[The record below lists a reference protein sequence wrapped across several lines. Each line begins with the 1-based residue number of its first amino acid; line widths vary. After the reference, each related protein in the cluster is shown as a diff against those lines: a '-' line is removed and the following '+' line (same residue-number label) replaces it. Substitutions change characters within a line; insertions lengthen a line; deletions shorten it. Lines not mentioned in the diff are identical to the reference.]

1 MSKHCDPGMKVKLLL
16 RLIFQGFLLYETL
29 AWEVRV
35 PKEIHGLKGSCLVIP
50 CSFSYTSYPPTNPN
64 RVVWYQWVS
73 KGYPLVYH
81 HEYPSYV
88 IDKFKGKTALYG
100 KPSNRDCSLVI
111 THLDQ
116 SHHGEKLY
124 AWIDPDSIGWRTYK
138 FYDVTSTIL
147 VDESPQK
154 PTINVHGGAMTG
166 DTITVTCETYHTC
179 PYSKP
184 NIILK
189 GIEGSDKT
197 DQTDHPYIGNGQWKI
212 TLTRTGVVKAEHLD
226 IECIVTH
233 YGGITTRATKSQ
245 SAKCNYTKIAIEPDR
260 ADVIEGVAKKFT
272 CTIDHSCLKNPPTI
286 SWNYKNM
293 EVSNSNKKLSELK
306 SATSSTITFVSTK
319 EDHDKMLNCSAN
331 ISGKNIE
338 SSLTLHVQHSST
350 EPPKPAKPVQN
361 PTLFQGE
368 AEVMTF
374 DWKTTGLYII
384 VPSSVIL
391 LLMCTLAGVCTY
403 KRRHRPPPDDVQ
415 EQRSKD
421 VYSESA
427 KKTFSKPHMPSPKSQ
442 RKSCSIEDYE
452 DYYTNIEDLNTYGN
466 I

>member
-1 MSKHCDPGMKVKLLL
+1 MSQPPIVSFSINLFGCREGMTRQFLFHLLL
-16 RLIFQGFLLYETL
+16 KAVLLYETL
-29 AWEVRV
+29 AWEVRM

-73 KGYPLVYH
+73 SGYPVVYD

-100 KPSNRDCSLVI
+100 KPSNRDCSLLI

-124 AWIDPDSIGWRTYK
+124 AWIDPDSVGWRTYK

-147 VDESPQK
+147 VDASPQK
-154 PTINVHGGAMTG
+154 PTINVRGGAMTG

-184 NIILK
+184 NITLS
-189 GIEGSDKT
+189 GIEGSDKIQ
-197 DQTDHPYIGNGQWKI
+197 DIFGKGQWKI

-293 EVSNSNKKLSELK
+293 EVSNSNKTLSELK

-319 EDHDKMLNCSAN
+319 EDHDKMLKCSAN
-331 ISGKNIE
+331 ISGKPIE
-338 SSLTLHVQHSST
+338 SSVTLHVQHSST
-350 EPPKPAKPVQN
+350 EPPKPAIPVQN
-361 PTLFQGE
+361 PTLSQGE

-403 KRRHRPPPDDVQ
+403 KRCHRPHPDDM
-415 EQRSKD
+415 
-421 VYSESA
+421 
-427 KKTFSKPHMPSPKSQ
+427 H
-442 RKSCSIEDYE
+442 
-452 DYYTNIEDLNTYGN
+452 
-466 I
+466 

>member
-1 MSKHCDPGMKVKLLL
+1 MSKHCDPGMKVKMLL

-73 KGYPLVYH
+73 KGYPLVYDP
-81 HEYPSYV
+81 EYPSDV

-100 KPSNRDCSLVI
+100 NSSNRDCSLVI

-124 AWIDPDSIGWRTYK
+124 AWIDPDSVGWRTYA

-147 VDESPQK
+147 VDASPQK

-197 DQTDHPYIGNGQWKI
+197 DQTDHPKIGNGQWKI
-212 TLTRTGVVKAEHLD
+212 TLTRTGVVKAEHSD

-233 YGGITTRATKSQ
+233 YGEIKARATKSR
-245 SAKCNYTKIAIEPDR
+245 SAKCIHTKIAIEPDR

-338 SSLTLHVQHSST
+338 SSITLHVQHSST
-350 EPPKPAKPVQN
+350 EPPKPTKPVQN
-361 PTLFQGE
+361 PTLSQGE

-403 KRRHRPPPDDVQ
+403 KRRHRSQ
-415 EQRSKD
+415 
-421 VYSESA
+421 SA
-427 KKTFSKPHMPSPKSQ
+427 KILLYWKILRLSHQ
-442 RKSCSIEDYE
+442 
-452 DYYTNIEDLNTYGN
+452 
-466 I
+466 

>member
-1 MSKHCDPGMKVKLLL
+1 MKVKLLL

-29 AWEVRV
+29 AWEVRM

-73 KGYPLVYH
+73 KGYPIVYDPK
-81 HEYPSYV
+81 YPSNV
-88 IDKFKGKTALYG
+88 IDNFKGRTALYG

-111 THLDQ
+111 KHLDQ

-124 AWIDPDSIGWRTYK
+124 PWIDPDSIGWRTYK

-197 DQTDHPYIGNGQWKI
+197 DQTDHPKIGNGQWKI
-212 TLTRTGVVKAEHLD
+212 TLTRTGVVKAEHSD

-233 YGGITTRATKSQ
+233 YGGKTARATKSR
-245 SAKCNYTKIAIEPDR
+245 SAKCIHTKIAIEPDR
-260 ADVIEGVAKKFT
+260 ADVIEGVSKKFT

-319 EDHDKMLNCSAN
+319 EHHGKMLKCTAN
-331 ISGKNIE
+331 ISGKPIE
-338 SSLTLHVQHSST
+338 TSITLHVQHSST
-350 EPPKPAKPVQN
+350 EPPKPAIPVQN

-403 KRRHRPPPDDVQ
+403 KRRHRPPPDDMQ
-415 EQRSKD
+415 EQR
-421 VYSESA
+421 YA
-427 KKTFSKPHMPSPKSQ
+427 
-442 RKSCSIEDYE
+442 
-452 DYYTNIEDLNTYGN
+452 
-466 I
+466 